1 MLGLQQPFKF
11 SKNSHPFVW
20 GTSPKAGSRDDSDP
34 EGPNVLN
41 QPVFFRLKN
50 HYSDHYSDHLVVG
63 LELFFPII
71 YGIILPIDEYFSRW
85 LKPPTSHVWGAKQC
99 ANANYIYIYSICFEI
114 RGIALIKDW
123 TKFDVPWSR
132 SSQDFAV
139 EELYSHVLFKSVET
153 RLGMITFC
161 DS

>member
-1 MLGLQQPFKF
+1 MFGVQ
-11 SKNSHPFVW
+11 N
-20 GTSPKAGSRDDSDP
+20 
-34 EGPNVLN
+34 NV
-41 QPVFFRLKN
+41 QM
-50 HYSDHYSDHLVVG
+50 
-63 LELFFPII
+63 PII
-71 YGIILPIDEYFSRW
+71 Y
-85 LKPPTSHVWGAKQC
+85 
-99 ANANYIYIYSICFEI
+99 IYICFEI